1 MTTRTVQS
9 GSYPQAVRILSD
21 KVLTATDVKVLNIP
35 NIGGNG
41 EETTMY
47 EYTQTEFTKDE
58 YYMWIAEKERSD
70 IDYIA
75 MMADVDLEG

>member
-21 KVLTATDVKVLNIP
+21 KVLMATDIHTVSQPVDDN
-35 NIGGNG
+35 
-41 EETTMY
+41 ETVTMY
-47 EYTQTEFTKDE
+47 EYTQTEFSKDE
-58 YYMWIAEKERSD
+58 YFTYLAEKERSD

>member
-21 KVLTATDVKVLNIP
+21 KVLTATDIHTVSQPADN
-35 NIGGNG
+35 N
-41 EETTMY
+41 ETATMY
-47 EYTQTEFTKDE
+47 EYTQTEFSKDE
-58 YYMWIAEKERSD
+58 YYMWLAEKERSD